1 MSQPA
6 PAPDT
11 PSPRPDHWVLVVD
24 DEAPVRMLL
33 SEALSQFD
41 CEVLV
46 AETAEAGLEIIASRP
61 TEPLLVLADVV
72 MPGMDGLTLAR
83 RLQEQLRHGRIVLM
97 SGHLAD
103 TSWWPTDLRELAF
116 LPKPFALAGLGQLV
130 EEARLN
136 YPAAR

>member
-1 MSQPA
+1 MSSPS
-6 PAPDT
+6 PTPDT
-11 PSPRPDHWVLVVD
+11 SASGSDHWVLVVD
-24 DEAPVRMLL
+24 DEAPVRTLL
-33 SEALSQFD
+33 TEALGHFG
-41 CEVLV
+41 CEVLAV
-46 AETAEAGLEIIASRP
+46 ETAEAGLEIIASRP
-61 TEPLLVLADVV
+61 TEPLLVLTDVV

-83 RLQEQLRHGRIVLM
+83 RLQERLRHGKIVLM

-116 LPKPFALAGLGQLV
+116 LPKPFALAGLRLLV